1 MMTNIFKTEESMNI
15 IKKNGTSIA
24 VVNRSQKISNVQD
37 MLDLM
42 ADIWFQVEC
51 TGMIIFQD
59 SLDRHFFDL
68 KTGFA
73 GEILQ
78 KFSNYNFKLAIIG
91 DFSIYS
97 SKSLKILSTS
107 VIMAN
112 LCFSKTVLKAQWMF
126 FATRFNL
133 NSLTNAKAV
142 AIIAKYHICG
152 HGGIGRRTRFRI

>member
-1 MMTNIFKTEESMNI
+1 MNI

-24 VVNRSQKISNVQD
+24 VVDRSQKISNVQD

-42 ADIWFQVEC
+42 ADIWFQGEC

-59 SLDRHFFDL
+59 SLDGHFFDL

-97 SKSLKILSTS
+97 SKSLKDFIYECNKGHLVFFKDSIDS
-107 VIMAN
+107 AMDVLA
-112 LCFSKTVLKAQWMF
+112 SK
-126 FATRFNL
+126 
-133 NSLTNAKAV
+133 
-142 AIIAKYHICG
+142 
-152 HGGIGRRTRFRI
+152 

>member
-42 ADIWFQVEC
+42 ADIWFQGEC

-97 SKSLKILSTS
+97 SKSLKDFIYECNNGQLVFFKDSIES
-107 VIMAN
+107 AMDV
-112 LCFSKTVLKAQWMF
+112 LCHQ
-126 FATRFNL
+126 
-133 NSLTNAKAV
+133 
-142 AIIAKYHICG
+142 I
-152 HGGIGRRTRFRI
+152 